1 MALYDAQHEMV
12 LEELASALAARVLPV
27 VDQAARL
34 GSGMISLD
42 VREAPGGLEVALRRG
57 LFAATSPVLMTPLP
71 ELWRGAED
79 TEALAE
85 RVAAAL
91 SRQRP
96 KLGFV
101 TKRHNYL
108 PLVDELVRQAC
119 NALDDGARSIAF
131 VKTEGEKILGRP
143 MTPEETREIR
153 FRLLRLR
160 RNKKDA
166 IDL

>member
-1 MALYDAQHEMV
+1 MARYDAQHEEA
-12 LEELASALAARVLPV
+12 LEQLADALTQGVRPV

-34 GSGMISLD
+34 GSGMISLE
-42 VREAPGGLEVALRRG
+42 VREAPGGLEVVVRRG
-57 LFAATSPVLMTPLP
+57 PFAATSPVVMTPLP
-71 ELWRGAED
+71 ESWRGAED
-79 TEALAE
+79 TEALTE

-91 SRQRP
+91 SRLRP

-108 PLVDELVRQAC
+108 PLVDELVRRGCA
-119 NALDDGARSIAF
+119 ALDDGSNTVAF
-131 VKTEGEKILGRP
+131 LKQDGEKILGRP
-143 MTPEETREIR
+143 MTSEEIREVR

-160 RNKKDA
+160 RVRKDV